1 MASSQATKAQ
11 QRRRARQQKKTAA
24 QNGQQSGKG
33 AGSGKGRIREWFD
46 ALLFA
51 LIAALIIRTLF
62 FEAFRIPTPSMEKNL
77 LVGDFLLV
85 SKLHYG
91 PRTPITLGIPFTD
104 IYIKG
109 LELPFFR
116 FPGFTDVERGDPIV
130 FNHPPENM
138 PIDRKTHYIKRAI
151 GLPGDT
157 LALIN
162 KVVHINGVPDP
173 LTEGM
178 QQQWIVHKTGA
189 QVQLPVPRLDELG
202 ARVVTFSRTPG
213 QVIIQATPGAA
224 QAIAEWPY
232 VARVEPAV
240 MTAGVPEQ
248 RTTIFPSGTD
258 FNRDNYGPLYIPK
271 AGQTITLT
279 DENWSRYEEVINRFE
294 KGNVVRTAYN
304 TFTIDGQPGNQ
315 YTFTR
320 DYYFAMGDNRD
331 DSADSRAWGFV
342 PDNHL
347 VGRAFLIYFSWDMD
361 RKLPRF
367 SRLFNLIKGY

>member
-1 MASSQATKAQ
+1 MIDMASSQATQSHQ
-11 QRRRARQQKKTAA
+11 QRRKARQQARNATR
-24 QNGQQSGKG
+24 NGQKGGKG
-33 AGSGKGRIREWFD
+33 APSGKGRIREWFD

-51 LIAALIIRTLF
+51 LIAALIIRTFF

-116 FPGFTDVERGDPIV
+116 IPGFTDVQHGDPIV
-130 FNHPPENM
+130 FNHPPENLA
-138 PIDRKTHYIKRAI
+138 IDRKTHYIKRAI
-151 GLPGDT
+151 GLPGDS
-157 LALIN
+157 LALID

-173 LTEGM
+173 LNAGM

-202 ARVVTFSRTPG
+202 ARIITFNRNPS
-213 QVIIQATPGAA
+213 QVIIQATPGAV

-232 VARVEPAV
+232 VERVEPAT
-240 MTAGVPEQ
+240 MPAGVPEQ
-248 RTTIFPSGTD
+248 RTAIFPAGSN
-258 FNRDNYGPLYIPK
+258 FNRDNYGPIYIPK

-279 DENWSRYEEVINRFE
+279 DENWTLYEEVINRFE
-294 KGNVVRTAYN
+294 GRNVA
-304 TFTIDGQPGNQ
+304 
-315 YTFTR
+315 R
-320 DYYFAMGDNRD
+320 D
-331 DSADSRAWGFV
+331 W
-342 PDNHL
+342 
-347 VGRAFLIYFSWDMD
+347 I
-361 RKLPRF
+361 
-367 SRLFNLIKGY
+367 